1 MMNAPLDLHDAST
14 TASKSVVTD
23 SHNQPIAIP
32 PMPDYQGRLLA
43 YSVTIAIIITG
54 ITESVFASDMLWVL
68 GIAVSWPHLSFYLS
82 RRTPLKRSPR
92 IRQKMLLVDCVLGGL
107 FIGKIGMLAI
117 PSTAV
122 LMMVMFSCLI
132 IGGLRQWAQGSAL
145 LIIGM
150 IPMAYYSGIT
160 NLFNAPPLTS
170 IVAVLATTLYVSVV
184 GFYAHQQARTLMQ
197 VKTQIQNQREQSIAL
212 SHKLSKYLS
221 PQVWQSIFT
230 GERDVRLETQRKKLA
245 VFFSD
250 IKGFTELS
258 EEMEPEALTELLN
271 NYFNEMSELAL
282 RYGGTIDKFVGDSIM
297 IFFGDPTSR
306 GQKEDAFACVSMA
319 IEMRKHMKILRQ
331 KWRSQG
337 IKTPL
342 EIRMGLSTG
351 YTTVGNFGAENRMDY
366 TIIGKEVN
374 LASRLESL
382 AEPGEILISYEMF
395 SLIKDRIM
403 CRDKGEITVK
413 GFAKPVAI
421 YEVVDFRRDMG
432 PNRSFMEH
440 EHSGFAM
447 YLDSEKITEKERK
460 AILDA
465 LEDAADRLRHE
476 EDGASSGQE
485 EEPAKEP
492 ANQPPPTA

>member
-1 MMNAPLDLHDAST
+1 MMSAPPELRNVSGS
-14 TASKSVVTD
+14 ASKVVHGD
-23 SHNQPIAIP
+23 LYSHPVVIP
-32 PMPDYQGRLLA
+32 PMPDYNGRILGYSATAAIMVTGVSQGIFQQWLLWLVA
-43 YSVTIAIIITG
+43 AALT
-54 ITESVFASDMLWVL
+54 
-68 GIAVSWPHLSFYLS
+68 WPHIAHMIS
-82 RRTPLKRSPR
+82 RRTFLKRSPR
-92 IRQKMLLVDCVLGGL
+92 IRQKMLFFDCVIGGV
-107 FIGKIGMLAI
+107 FIGLIGLIAVPAVAVALML
-117 PSTAV
+117 
-122 LMMVMFSCLI
+122 MFSCLI
-132 IGGLRQWAQGSAL
+132 VGGVRQW
-145 LIIGM
+145 
-150 IPMAYYSGIT
+150 
-160 NLFNAPPLTS
+160 LFGTGLMVAAIAASVASFGTASDFQAPLLTS
-170 IVAVLATTLYVSVV
+170 MVAMLSTGLYICVTA
-184 GFYAHQQARTLMQ
+184 FYSHQQARALLLA
-197 VKTQIQNQREQSIAL
+197 KTQIQNQREQSIAL

-271 NYFNEMSELAL
+271 HYFNEMSELAL
-282 RYGGTIDKFVGDSIM
+282 KYGGTIDKFVGDSIM
-297 IFFGDPTSR
+297 VFFGDPTSR
-306 GQKEDAFACVSMA
+306 GQREDAFACVSMA
-319 IEMRKHMKILRQ
+319 IEMRKHMKIMRQ

-342 EIRMGLSTG
+342 EIRMGISTG

-382 AEPGEILISYEMF
+382 AQAGEILVSYETF

-413 GFAKPVAI
+413 GFGRPVPI

-432 PNRSFMEH
+432 PNRSFLEH

-447 YLDSEKITEKERK
+447 YLDSDKITERERR
-460 AILDA
+460 AILAA
-465 LEDAADRLRHE
+465 LEDAAERLRE
-476 EDGASSGQE
+476 EDD
-485 EEPAKEP
+485 
-492 ANQPPPTA
+492 

>member
-1 MMNAPLDLHDAST
+1 MMHAPADLRNASASAGKVLSCDQAT
-14 TASKSVVTD
+14 GPV
-23 SHNQPIAIP
+23 AIP
-32 PMPDYQGRLLA
+32 PMPDYNGR
-43 YSVTIAIIITG
+43 
-54 ITESVFASDMLWVL
+54 VL
-68 GIAVSWPHLSFYLS
+68 GYTTTALIIVTGVLQGAFPQWLMWMAPAAVAWPHIAHMLT
-82 RRTPLKRSPR
+82 RRTFLNRSPR
-92 IRQKMLLVDCVLGGL
+92 IRQKMLLVDCLIGGA
-107 FIGKIGMLAI
+107 FVGSIGLIAV
-117 PSTAV
+117 PSLSVT
-122 LMMVMFSCLI
+122 LMMMFSCLI
-132 IGGLRQWAQGSAL
+132 VGGVRQWLLGTGFMGVSAGL
-145 LIIGM
+145 TLAACGPAANFEAPLMTSILAILSSSLY
-150 IPMAYYSGIT
+150 ICVTAYYS
-160 NLFNAPPLTS
+160 
-170 IVAVLATTLYVSVV
+170 
-184 GFYAHQQARTLMQ
+184 HQQARALMMA
-197 VKTQIQNQREQSIAL
+197 KTQIQNQREQSIAL

-271 NYFNEMSELAL
+271 HYFNEMSEVAL
-282 RYGGTIDKFVGDSIM
+282 KYGGTIDKFVGDSIM

-306 GQKEDAFACVSMA
+306 GQREDAFACVSMA
-319 IEMRKHMKILRQ
+319 IEMRKHMKIMRQ

-342 EIRMGLSTG
+342 EIRMGISTG

-382 AEPGEILISYEMF
+382 AEPGEILVSYETF

-413 GFAKPVAI
+413 GFAKPVPI

-432 PNRSFMEH
+432 PNRSFLEH

-447 YLDSEKITEKERK
+447 YLDSEKVTEKERR
-460 AILDA
+460 AILKA
-465 LEDAADRLRHE
+465 LEDAADRLR
-476 EDGASSGQE
+476 AE
-485 EEPAKEP
+485 EEIPEGDKLS
-492 ANQPPPTA
+492 

>member
-1 MMNAPLDLHDAST
+1 MMSAPVDLR
-14 TASKSVVTD
+14 TASNSAAKVAVTD
-23 SHNQPIAIP
+23 AQNNPIAIP
-32 PMPDYQGRLLA
+32 PMPDYNGRILA
-43 YSVTIAIIITG
+43 YTATATI
-54 ITESVFASDMLWVL
+54 
-68 GIAVSWPHLSFYLS
+68 IAAGVIQDSFPGWLIYTIVGALAWPHLAHLLT
-82 RRTPLKRSPR
+82 RRTFLRNSPR
-92 IRQKMLLVDCVLGGL
+92 IRQKMLIVDCLIGGA
-107 FIGKIGMLAI
+107 FVGAIGLVAI
-117 PSTAV
+117 PSV
-122 LMMVMFSCLI
+122 SVMLMLMFSCLI
-132 IGGLRQWAQGSAL
+132 IGGLRQW
-145 LIIGM
+145 
-150 IPMAYYSGIT
+150 
-160 NLFNAPPLTS
+160 LFGTVFMFTTLSVGLAIFGPAGNFQAPLLTS
-170 IVAVLATTLYVSVV
+170 ILSILATGLYICVTA
-184 GFYAHQQARTLMQ
+184 FYSHQQARALMMA
-197 VKTQIQNQREQSIAL
+197 KTQIQNQREQSIAL

-271 NYFNEMSELAL
+271 HYFNGMSEVAL
-282 RYGGTIDKFVGDSIM
+282 KYGGTIDKFVGDSIM
-297 IFFGDPTSR
+297 VFFGDPTSR
-306 GQKEDAFACVSMA
+306 GQREDAFACVSMA
-319 IEMRKHMKILRQ
+319 IEMRKHMKIMRQ

-342 EIRMGLSTG
+342 EIRMGISTG

-382 AEPGEILISYEMF
+382 AEPGEILVSYETF

-413 GFAKPVAI
+413 GFGKPVPI

-432 PNRSFMEH
+432 PNRSFLEH

-447 YLDSEKITEKERK
+447 YLDSDKITERERQ
-460 AILDA
+460 AILNA
-465 LEDAADRLRHE
+465 LEDAADRLR
-476 EDGASSGQE
+476 QE
-485 EEPAKEP
+485 EEIR
-492 ANQPPPTA
+492 

>member
-1 MMNAPLDLHDAST
+1 MMSAPVDLR
-14 TASKSVVTD
+14 TASNSAAKAAVTD
-23 SHNQPIAIP
+23 AQNNPIAIP
-32 PMPDYQGRLLA
+32 PMPDYNGRILA
-43 YSVTIAIIITG
+43 YTATATI
-54 ITESVFASDMLWVL
+54 
-68 GIAVSWPHLSFYLS
+68 IAAGVIQDSFPGWLIYTIVGALAWPHVAHLLT
-82 RRTPLKRSPR
+82 RRTFLRNSPR
-92 IRQKMLLVDCVLGGL
+92 IRQKMLIVDCLIGGA
-107 FIGKIGMLAI
+107 FVGAIGLVAI
-117 PSTAV
+117 PSV
-122 LMMVMFSCLI
+122 SVMLMLMFSCLI
-132 IGGLRQWAQGSAL
+132 IGGLRQW
-145 LIIGM
+145 
-150 IPMAYYSGIT
+150 
-160 NLFNAPPLTS
+160 LFGTVFMFTTLSVGLAIFGPAVNFQAPLLTS
-170 IVAVLATTLYVSVV
+170 ILSILATGLYICVTA
-184 GFYAHQQARTLMQ
+184 FYSHQQARALMMA
-197 VKTQIQNQREQSIAL
+197 KTQIQNQREQSIAL

-271 NYFNEMSELAL
+271 HYFNGMSEVAL
-282 RYGGTIDKFVGDSIM
+282 KYGGTIDKFVGDSIM
-297 IFFGDPTSR
+297 VFFGDPTSR
-306 GQKEDAFACVSMA
+306 GQREDAFACVSMA
-319 IEMRKHMKILRQ
+319 IEMRKHMKIMRQ

-342 EIRMGLSTG
+342 EIRMGISTG

-382 AEPGEILISYEMF
+382 AEPGEILVSYETF

-413 GFAKPVAI
+413 GFGKPVPI

-432 PNRSFMEH
+432 PNRSFLEH

-447 YLDSEKITEKERK
+447 YLDSDKITERERQ
-460 AILDA
+460 AILNA
-465 LEDAADRLRHE
+465 LEDAADRLR
-476 EDGASSGQE
+476 QE
-485 EEPAKEP
+485 EEIR
-492 ANQPPPTA
+492 

>member
-1 MMNAPLDLHDAST
+1 MTSATTELRTMAGTSGKLAQGDLYDHT
-14 TASKSVVTD
+14 V
-23 SHNQPIAIP
+23 AIP
-32 PMPDYQGRLLA
+32 PMPDYNGRVLA
-43 YSVTIAIIITG
+43 YTAT
-54 ITESVFASDMLWVL
+54 ASIVVAGVLQGFFPQYLLWMVAAAL
-68 GIAVSWPHLSFYLS
+68 TWPHLAHALT
-82 RRTPLKRSPR
+82 RRTFLRNSPR
-92 IRQKMLLVDCVLGGL
+92 IRQKMLFFDCIIGGGFVGLIGLV
-107 FIGKIGMLAI
+107 AI
-117 PSTAV
+117 PSVSVA
-122 LMMVMFSCLI
+122 LMLMFSCLI
-132 IGGLRQWAQGSAL
+132 VGGVRQWLLGTVLMSAA
-145 LIIGM
+145 IAAAVATMGT
-150 IPMAYYSGIT
+150 ATS
-160 NLFNAPPLTS
+160 FEAPLLTS
-170 IVAVLATTLYVSVV
+170 IVAILGTGTYICVTAYYS
-184 GFYAHQQARTLMQ
+184 HQQARALLLA
-197 VKTQIQNQREQSIAL
+197 KTQIQNQREQSIAL

-271 NYFNEMSELAL
+271 HYFNGMSEVAL
-282 RYGGTIDKFVGDSIM
+282 KYGGTIDKFVGDSIM
-297 IFFGDPTSR
+297 VFFGDPTSR
-306 GQKEDAFACVSMA
+306 GQREDAFACVSMA
-319 IEMRKHMKILRQ
+319 IEMRKHMKIMRQ

-342 EIRMGLSTG
+342 EIRMGISTG

-382 AEPGEILISYEMF
+382 AEPGEILVSYETF

-413 GFAKPVAI
+413 GFGKPVPI

-432 PNRSFMEH
+432 PNRSFLEH

-447 YLDSEKITEKERK
+447 YLDSDKITEKERK
-460 AILDA
+460 AILSA
-465 LEDAADRLRHE
+465 LEDAADRLRQ
-476 EDGASSGQE
+476 EDDTG
-485 EEPAKEP
+485 
-492 ANQPPPTA
+492 

>member
-1 MMNAPLDLHDAST
+1 MMSAPADLRNASNSLGKSLASDAQNRP
-14 TASKSVVTD
+14 VV
-23 SHNQPIAIP
+23 IP
-32 PMPDYQGRLLA
+32 PMPDYSGRVLA
-43 YSVTIAIIITG
+43 YTATAIIITVG
-54 ITESVFASDMLWVL
+54 VWEEVFQTWHLWLVAGAL
-68 GIAVSWPHLSFYLS
+68 MWPHIAHLLS
-82 RRTPLKRSPR
+82 RRTFLKNSSR
-92 IRQKMLLVDCVLGGL
+92 IRQKMLMVDSVIGGS
-107 FIGKIGMLAI
+107 FMGCIGLIAI
-117 PSTAV
+117 PSACAG
-122 LMMVMFSCLI
+122 LMVMFSALI
-132 IGGLRQWAQGSAL
+132 IGGIRQWLIGCVYMLISAL
-145 LIIGM
+145 AFLALVG
-150 IPMAYYSGIT
+150 PADSFQSP
-160 NLFNAPPLTS
+160 LFTS
-170 IVAVLATTLYVSVV
+170 LFSILAA
-184 GFYAHQQARTLMQ
+184 GFYICVTAFYSHQQARALMLA
-197 VKTQIQNQREQSIAL
+197 KTQIQNQREQSIAL

-271 NYFNEMSELAL
+271 HYFNGMSEVAL

-306 GQKEDAFACVSMA
+306 GQREDAFACVSMA
-319 IEMRKHMKILRQ
+319 IDMRKHMKIMRQ

-337 IKTPL
+337 IKSPL
-342 EIRMGLSTG
+342 EIRMGISTG

-382 AEPGEILISYEMF
+382 AEPGEILVSYETF

-413 GFAKPVAI
+413 GFGRPVPI

-447 YLDSEKITEKERK
+447 YLDSEKITGKERQS
-460 AILDA
+460 ILSA
-465 LEDAADRLRHE
+465 LEDAAERLRHE
-476 EDGASSGQE
+476 EDSARD
-485 EEPAKEP
+485 
-492 ANQPPPTA
+492 